1 MKLKNLVG
9 ASLLALMTL
18 GTTAQAADYTIDN
31 GGAHASVNFRIQ
43 HLGFSWLSGRF
54 DTFSGT
60 FSFDESAPEQSVINV
75 EIDTTSVNSNH
86 AERDKHLRSGDFL
99 DVEAFPTATFSS
111 TSMAIDGESAVIN
124 GALTLHGVTKDI
136 VINADFIGSG
146 DDPWGGYRAGFVGTT
161 RISLADFNINFN
173 LGPAS
178 EEVELTLYIEGIR
191 N

>member
-111 TSMAIDGESAVIN
+111 TSMVIDGESAVIN

>member
-1 MKLKNLVG
+1 MKLRTLMG
-9 ASLLALMTL
+9 ASLLALAAL

-43 HLGFSWLSGRF
+43 HLGYSWLTGRF

-60 FSFDESAPEQSVINV
+60 FSFDEAAPEQSVINV
-75 EIDTTSVNSNH
+75 EIDTSSVNSNH
-86 AERDKHLRSGDFL
+86 GERDNHLRSGDFL
-99 DVEAFPTATFSS
+99 DVASFPTASFSS
-111 TSMAIDGESAVIN
+111 TSVVVEGESAEIT

-136 VINADFIGSG
+136 VIDADFIGSG
-146 DDPWGGYRAGFVGTT
+146 DDPWGGYRAGFSGTT
-161 RISLADFNINFN
+161 TISLADYGITFN

-178 EEVELTLYIEGIR
+178 ETVELTLHIEGVR